1 LMDLEPR
8 PRPLLCAQCR
18 EMKFGF
24 LQCTHTAPRN
34 AMPGRKPK
42 PTHLKLVQGNP
53 GKRPLNDAEPEPTT
67 GCPKPKFLKGRA
79 AKIWDEYAP
88 ELERIGVLTAVDGH
102 MFATWCV
109 LAEEVE
115 RDAKGM
121 TASRIAQMRA
131 LASSFGLDA
140 SSRSR
145 LSVKGADKSKD
156 DKADQYFA

>member
-1 LMDLEPR
+1 MRGR
-8 PRPLLCAQCR
+8 PR
-18 EMKFGF
+18 
-24 LQCTHTAPRN
+24 
-34 AMPGRKPK
+34 K
-42 PTHLKLVQGNP
+42 PTVLKLIEGDR
-53 GKRPLNDAEPEPTT
+53 GKGRRPLNEAEPQPVSS
-67 GCPKPKFLKGRA
+67 CPKPKFLKGRA

-145 LSVKGADKSKD
+145 LSVKGDGKAKD
-156 DKADQYFA
+156 DPADRYFA

>member
-1 LMDLEPR
+1 
-8 PRPLLCAQCR
+8 
-18 EMKFGF
+18 MKSGF
-24 LQCTHTAPRN
+24 

-53 GKRPLNDAEPEPTT
+53 GKRPLNRAEPVPAT

-109 LAEEVE
+109 LAEDVE
-115 RDAKGM
+115 RDPKGM

>member
-1 LMDLEPR
+1 MRGR
-8 PRPLLCAQCR
+8 PR
-18 EMKFGF
+18 
-24 LQCTHTAPRN
+24 
-34 AMPGRKPK
+34 K
-42 PTHLKLVQGNP
+42 PTVLKLIEGDR
-53 GKRPLNDAEPEPTT
+53 GRGRRPFNDAEPQPAA

-79 AKIWDEYAP
+79 AKIWDDYAP

-115 RDAKGM
+115 RDAARM
-121 TASRIAQMRA
+121 TASRIAQMRG

-145 LSVKGADKSKD
+145 LSVKDGKPKD
-156 DKADQYFA
+156 DPADRYFA

>member
-1 LMDLEPR
+1 L
-8 PRPLLCAQCR
+8 
-18 EMKFGF
+18 
-24 LQCTHTAPRN
+24 
-34 AMPGRKPK
+34 PK
-42 PTHLKLVQGNP
+42 
-53 GKRPLNDAEPEPTT
+53 AEVPE
-67 GCPKPKFLKGRA
+67 GAG

-115 RDAKGM
+115 PDPKGM

-145 LSVKGADKSKD
+145 LSVKGDGKAKD
-156 DKADQYFA
+156 DPADRYFA